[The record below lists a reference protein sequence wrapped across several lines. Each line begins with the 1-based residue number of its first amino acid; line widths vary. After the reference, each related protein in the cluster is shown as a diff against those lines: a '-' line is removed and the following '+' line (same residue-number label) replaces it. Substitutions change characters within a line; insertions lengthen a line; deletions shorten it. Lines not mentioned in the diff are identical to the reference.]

1 MLKIRVIHTASK
13 ARAVQAVRYHN
24 NRRVIVKHFGSC
36 HSDEELKRMLF
47 SAREWIKDYVGQT
60 SIFPEDNPNMTL
72 RLDQCIFLGVH
83 YKFFYDLVESI
94 QREIGFET
102 LTHSL
107 LSDLVKV
114 RIFEPASK
122 LRSIDLLEEYFG
134 VKHHRKN
141 YYRIVPGWLNLKDGV
156 EEVVVEF
163 ARRRYDFHF
172 DIVFYD
178 VTTLYFE
185 TFEEDELRKNGFS
198 KDNKSQQPQILVALM
213 VTREG
218 FPIAYEVFPGNTF
231 EGHTILPLVRAFI
244 QKHSVKSFTV
254 VADAAMISQANIE
267 ELVKNDVNY
276 IVGARLGNL
285 PNEMIEQIDRQIN
298 REDGHSIR
306 LKSSNGYLICSYS
319 SARYR
324 KEKYEMEKQI
334 EKAKAAL
341 KVPSMIKKLK
351 FIKSTSENT
360 QLNVALIEKTSKLL
374 GIKGYYTNLEED
386 TVSNQAVIER
396 YHELYHIEQ
405 AFRISKC
412 DLQTR
417 PVFHYKEEPIKLHIL
432 ICFMALVVSK
442 HVELTTGDSIKK
454 FITECKKKTD
464 ARILNQITGKEIT
477 MRTKL
482 SPMAKS
488 YEAKLFSPH

>member
-1 MLKIRVIHTASK
+1 
-13 ARAVQAVRYHN
+13 
-24 NRRVIVKHFGSC
+24 
-36 HSDEELKRMLF
+36 
-47 SAREWIKDYVGQT
+47 
-60 SIFPEDNPNMTL
+60 
-72 RLDQCIFLGVH
+72 
-83 YKFFYDLVESI
+83 
-94 QREIGFET
+94 
-102 LTHSL
+102 
-107 LSDLVKV
+107 
-114 RIFEPASK
+114 
-122 LRSIDLLEEYFG
+122 
-134 VKHHRKN
+134 
-141 YYRIVPGWLNLKDGV
+141 
-156 EEVVVEF
+156 
-163 ARRRYDFHF
+163 
-172 DIVFYD
+172 
-178 VTTLYFE
+178 
-185 TFEEDELRKNGFS
+185 
-198 KDNKSQQPQILVALM
+198 
-213 VTREG
+213 
-218 FPIAYEVFPGNTF
+218 
-231 EGHTILPLVRAFI
+231 
-244 QKHSVKSFTV
+244 
-254 VADAAMISQANIE
+254 
-267 ELVKNDVNY
+267 
-276 IVGARLGNL
+276 
-285 PNEMIEQIDRQIN
+285 
-298 REDGHSIR
+298 
-306 LKSSNGYLICSYS
+306 
-319 SARYR
+319 
-324 KEKYEMEKQI
+324 MEKQI

-405 AFRISKC
+405 AFRISKS

-454 FITECKKKTD
+454 FITECKKITD